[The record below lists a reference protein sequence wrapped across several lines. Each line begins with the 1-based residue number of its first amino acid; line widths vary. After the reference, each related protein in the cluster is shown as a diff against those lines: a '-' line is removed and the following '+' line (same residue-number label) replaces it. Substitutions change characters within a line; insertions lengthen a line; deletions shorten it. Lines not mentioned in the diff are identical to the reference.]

1 MQSKKY
7 DMNIVSLTAMGIGSV
22 VGAGIFA
29 LLGQVILLAGNWT
42 YAAFILAGTAAMFS
56 GYTYAKLAGRYPDYG
71 GMTDYFHFAFKNDV
85 ITGTLSIIYMLA
97 SLVSIAMM
105 AKSFGIYVAS
115 LFPHFPNHDLLM
127 NAVAG
132 ALVIS
137 LAILNMMRASD
148 VGNSEIL
155 MVAIKMGILLSL
167 IFAALWHLEL
177 AVEQEL
183 IQTTPMKFL
192 GSVGV
197 TFFAYAGYGIVT
209 NAAAEVKNP
218 KRTVGWAIFLTLGF
232 VMLMYIGLAYVVL
245 NFIPAHDLRQNADT
259 AVAIAAD
266 RLLGKY
272 GFAIM
277 YFAALLAFVSGISA
291 TYFSIFR
298 ISRSL
303 SNFKILP
310 KFYHEKFWEHGT
322 KGNVLSTALLAIATI
337 YFDFSSIVN
346 FSSGAYLVSYLG
358 VFSAA
363 WILRK
368 EIGASGFIIAA
379 GIALMLF
386 IFITFM
392 VSIFSPEMG

>member
-1 MQSKKY
+1 MQVKKY
-7 DMNIVSLTAMGIGSV
+7 DMNLVSLTAMGIGSV

-56 GYTYAKLAGRYPDYG
+56 GYSYSKLAGKYPDSG
-71 GMTDYFHFAFKNDV
+71 GMTDYFHIAFKSKAL
-85 ITGTLSIIYMLA
+85 TGTLSIIYMLA

-115 LFPHFPNHDLLM
+115 LFPNLPEHDLLM
-127 NAVAG
+127 NSVA
-132 ALVIS
+132 ALLVVS
-137 LAILNMMRASD
+137 LALLNMMRASD
-148 VGNSEIL
+148 VGNSEVL
-155 MVAIKMGILLSL
+155 LVAIKMGILLSL
-167 IFAALWHLEL
+167 IIAAMWHLEL

-183 IQTTPMKFL
+183 ILTTPNKFL
-192 GSVGV
+192 GSVGI

-209 NAAAEVKNP
+209 NAAADVNNP

-232 VMLMYIGLAYVVL
+232 VMAMYIGLAYVVL
-245 NFIPAHDLRQNADT
+245 NFIPAHDLRANADT

-277 YFAALLAFVSGISA
+277 YFAALLAFISGISA

-298 ISRSL
+298 ISQSL
-303 SNFKILP
+303 GEFKILP
-310 KFYHEKFWEHGT
+310 EFYHQKFWRRGT
-322 KGNVLSTALLAIATI
+322 KGNLLSTVLLAIATV

-358 VFSAA
+358 VFSAN

-368 EIGASGFIIAA
+368 ETNSSAWVIGT
-379 GIALMLF
+379 GIALMVF
-386 IFITFM
+386 ILVTFLI
-392 VSIFSPEMG
+392 SIS